1 MQCCIAASPALLNG
15 CCGCCAPQTQSVVD
29 NAQRL
34 NAYKTKLVVL
44 PRRNSKNPKAGDASA
59 EEVKFATQLKGD
71 LFPIVNKPTPVT
83 FEKVPEAK
91 NVYAIL
97 RQERCNARMAGK
109 RAKKAKEAAEAA
121 DNKKPGAGDD

>member
-1 MQCCIAASPALLNG
+1 LA
-15 CCGCCAPQTQSVVD
+15 
-29 NAQRL
+29 
-34 NAYKTKLVVL
+34 AYKSKLVVL
-44 PRRNSKNPKAGDASA
+44 PRRNSKNAKAGDATA
-59 EEVKFATQLKGD
+59 EEVKFAQQIKGD

-83 FEKVPEAK
+83 FETVTDDMKAK

-121 DNKKPGAGDD
+121 ANKKDE